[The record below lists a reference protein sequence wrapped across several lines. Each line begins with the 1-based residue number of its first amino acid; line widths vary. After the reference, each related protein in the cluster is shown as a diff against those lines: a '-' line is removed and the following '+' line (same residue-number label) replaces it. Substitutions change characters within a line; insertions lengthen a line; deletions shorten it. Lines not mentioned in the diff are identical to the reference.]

1 MSLCPAKALE
11 RQIQHEMLINALAYE
26 KMNDLKDASDKSS
39 QKWLCQVDHHDE
51 TLWIGNT
58 LLNDRECFDE
68 DELVNIYNVV

>member
-39 QKWLCQVDHHDE
+39 QKWLC
-51 TLWIGNT
+51 
-58 LLNDRECFDE
+58 
-68 DELVNIYNVV
+68 